1 MKDILKYIWFT
12 SHKFGMYIT
21 PYLWMYC
28 PDNILIFYCI
38 TILSWNLNKNRC
50 LITQIEYYLFKETFL
65 GNGKNFVVPFKHRM
79 ILYINFLIALFY
91 QRKLNT

>member
-28 PDNILIFYCI
+28 PDNILIFFQSNVSQDFGKWEI
-38 TILSWNLNKNRC
+38 T
-50 LITQIEYYLFKETFL
+50 YY
-65 GNGKNFVVPFKHRM
+65 P
-79 ILYINFLIALFY
+79 
-91 QRKLNT
+91 